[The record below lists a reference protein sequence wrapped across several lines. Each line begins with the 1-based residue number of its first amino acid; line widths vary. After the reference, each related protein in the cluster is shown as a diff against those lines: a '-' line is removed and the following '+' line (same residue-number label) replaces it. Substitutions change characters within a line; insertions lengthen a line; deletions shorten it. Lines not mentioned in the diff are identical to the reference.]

1 MGRIAS
7 TAIDTAL
14 NGDQPRPRRFSGVKA
29 VAAGAA
35 LAAAARVAVSK
46 APSIPGMSRISNLT
60 DGVWDKLAEHG
71 WIEDEEPPE
80 DEEMEEPEAEAEED
94 EEEPDED
101 EEDEDED
108 DEEPEDEEPEQP
120 EDEEPEQP
128 EDDEPEDDE
137 PEDPEDEEEPAPP
150 GLELGETPD
159 VMRALSDH
167 PANRPPEPPQHNGGR
182 NRKSKAGR
190 S

>member
-101 EEDEDED
+101 EEDE
-108 DEEPEDEEPEQP
+108 EPEDE
-120 EDEEPEQP
+120 
-128 EDDEPEDDE
+128 E

-150 GLELGETPD
+150 GLELGKTPD

>member
-108 DEEPEDEEPEQP
+108 EDDEEP

-159 VMRALSDH
+159 VMRALSEH

>member
-101 EEDEDED
+101 EEDEEPE
-108 DEEPEDEEPEQP
+108 DEEPEDEEPE
-120 EDEEPEQP
+120 DE
-128 EDDEPEDDE
+128 E

>member
-14 NGDQPRPRRFSGVKA
+14 NGDQPPPRRFSGVKA

-35 LAAAARVAVSK
+35 LAAVARVAVSR
-46 APSIPGMSRISNLT
+46 APSIPGMSGISHLT
-60 DGVWDKLAEHG
+60 DSVWDKLAEHG
-71 WIEDEEPPE
+71 WIEDEEPAG
-80 DEEMEEPEAEAEED
+80 DEEMDEPEAEVEED

-101 EEDEDED
+101 DAGEDEEED
-108 DEEPEDEEPEQP
+108 DEEDEEEDDEEQDEEDEPEQP
-120 EDEEPEQP
+120 EGQEE
-128 EDDEPEDDE
+128 
-137 PEDPEDEEEPAPP
+137 PEDEEEPAPP

-159 VMRALSDH
+159 VMRALSEH
-167 PANRPPEPPQHNGGR
+167 PANRPPEPPLHNGGGT
-182 NRKSKAGR
+182 RKSKAGR